1 MSLNKPNEYVDEKFG
16 IPPGVERV
24 LVVTAHP
31 DDVDFGSGGTIATL
45 TDLGISV
52 TYCICTDGDAG
63 GFDDSTDRAKIP
75 AIRRAEQIAAGKV
88 LGVSDIHFLGYKDGY
103 LEPNHDVQKDIVRI
117 MRKVKPQLVITQT
130 PERNWDRL
138 PATHPDHMAAGEA
151 TTRAL
156 YPAVRNPYA
165 YPDLR
170 NNEGLEAWTVNWLWL
185 QGHVEPN
192 HWLDVTEQFDRKI
205 GAISSH
211 VSQVDH
217 LDDLA
222 GMVREWQTLAANRAG
237 LPDGKLAEG
246 FRQIKLPD

>member
-1 MSLNKPNEYVDEKFG
+1 MTDATDEKFG
-16 IPPGVERV
+16 IPPGVQRV

-31 DDVDFGSGGTIATL
+31 DDVDFGSGGTVATL
-45 TDLGISV
+45 IQAGISV

-63 GFDDSTDRAKIP
+63 GFDDATDRSQIP

-88 LGVSDIHFLGYKDGY
+88 LGVTDIHFLGYKDGY
-103 LEPNHDVQKDIVRI
+103 LEPSHDVQKDIVRI

-165 YPDLR
+165 YPELR
-170 NNEGLEAWTVNWLWL
+170 KVEGLEAWTVTWLWL
-185 QGHVEPN
+185 QGATEPN
-192 HWLDVTEQFDRKI
+192 HWLDITDHFERKLQ
-205 GAISSH
+205 AIKAH
-211 VSQVDH
+211 ESQVSH
-217 LDDLA
+217 LD
-222 GMVREWQTLAANRAG
+222 TLEDMTRGWASMWAQRAG
-237 LPDGKLAEG
+237 LSEGRLAEG
-246 FRQIKLPD
+246 FKQVRLPD